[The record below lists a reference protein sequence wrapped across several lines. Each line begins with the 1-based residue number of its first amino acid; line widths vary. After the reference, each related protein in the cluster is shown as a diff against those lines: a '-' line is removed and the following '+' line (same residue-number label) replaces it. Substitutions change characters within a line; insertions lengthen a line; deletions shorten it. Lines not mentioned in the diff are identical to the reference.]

1 MAMALTCQQ
10 LGFKAKVFEAT
21 SEIKPLGVGI
31 NLQPNAVRELIDLGL
46 KDLLEDIG
54 IQAEEWAL
62 FTESGELVWAEPRG
76 LKAGYNWPQ
85 YSVHRGHLLMG
96 LLRAVK
102 NRLGS
107 DAVVTDARLTEYKVT
122 DSGVAAKFTAID
134 GTTNWVKGSL
144 LIGADG
150 IHSQVRKQMHPG
162 QGQPN
167 WGGAIMW
174 RGISAG
180 IPARTQNSFVLI
192 GSMEQRFVCYPI
204 SKPDPKTGLSKIN
217 WIAELTLPTHESATQ
232 SDWNSAAEIEEFVSP
247 FNHWQFDWLDVPA
260 LIKGA
265 DTVYQYPMVDRD
277 PVDHWVEGPVVLIGD
292 AAHAMYPVGSSGAS
306 QGIVDARVLGAK
318 LKTWGLNADALLAY
332 QTSVLPAVNELIL
345 RNRGAGP
352 IGIFAVIEERGP
364 VQSID
369 EVISKDEIS
378 AFMSS
383 YKKAAGFALNRL
395 NASAK
400 TIED

>member
-1 MAMALTCQQ
+1 
-10 LGFKAKVFEAT
+10 
-21 SEIKPLGVGI
+21 
-31 NLQPNAVRELIDLGL
+31 
-46 KDLLEDIG
+46 
-54 IQAEEWAL
+54 
-62 FTESGELVWAEPRG
+62 
-76 LKAGYNWPQ
+76 
-85 YSVHRGHLLMG
+85 MG